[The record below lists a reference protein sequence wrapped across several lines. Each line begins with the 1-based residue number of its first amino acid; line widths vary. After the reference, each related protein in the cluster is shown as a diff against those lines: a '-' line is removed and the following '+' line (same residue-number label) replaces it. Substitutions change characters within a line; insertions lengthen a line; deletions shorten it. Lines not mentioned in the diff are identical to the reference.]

1 MNKTTEY
8 KSPIKLI
15 CMDMDGTLL
24 DSYNKNNRY
33 HLPERNIEAIRK
45 AVAHGIH
52 VCFSTARN
60 ESYIKPFAKIIGI
73 EDQYYISNNGARIS
87 LGDKT
92 LQDYPLSGEILR
104 KICKVL
110 KENNI
115 YCEFYLDDVIYVD
128 KLAKDAEKKPNIYR
142 LPSIELG
149 DAVYEM
155 PLVTK
160 LSICMENKEDQPR
173 LTKLIQD
180 IEGSENLIIFPSV
193 GLHIEINSTAANK
206 GDTVKWIANHLGI
219 SLDQVMAIGDA
230 ENDIPMLNV
239 AGYPVVMG
247 QANENM
253 KKGRLV
259 TARVEDA
266 GVAVAIEKY
275 CFGIDN

>member
-1 MNKTTEY
+1 
-8 KSPIKLI
+8 
-15 CMDMDGTLL
+15 
-24 DSYNKNNRY
+24 
-33 HLPERNIEAIRK
+33 
-45 AVAHGIH
+45 
-52 VCFSTARN
+52 
-60 ESYIKPFAKIIGI
+60 
-73 EDQYYISNNGARIS
+73 
-87 LGDKT
+87 
-92 LQDYPLSGEILR
+92 
-104 KICKVL
+104 VL
-110 KENNI
+110 KEHKI

-128 KLAKDAEKKPNIYR
+128 TLAKDAEKKPNIYR
-142 LPSIELG
+142 LPSVELG
-149 DAVYEM
+149 EAVYEM

-193 GLHIEINSTAANK
+193 GLHIEINSIQANK

-219 SLDQVMAIGDA
+219 SLDKVMAIGDA
-230 ENDIPMLNV
+230 ENDIPMLDI

-259 TARVEDA
+259 TERVENA

-275 CFGIDN
+275 CFGIEN